1 MADEKSSNTPAE
13 GGENPLLRLSI
24 RTKAL
29 VVANEYTHRQMEP
42 NELAR
47 VLVALA
53 PTAEERT
60 QIARA
65 VEEEL
70 RAARY
75 PLNEIVRLMGKLIPE
90 EEEERAGPVPAP
102 EPEPGP
108 PPAPAAEPAPD
119 APAPNVEAAQGAEPP
134 PVEPRPAVAPANEK
148 VLVTQKVRAPHLMP
162 FERYEFQEPEA
173 VIPEPSEAP
182 GAPAREPPPP
192 TQKMP
197 VADAASAASALE
209 SRAKDRAPPDESAP
223 KVKKVAGQPVEFSKD
238 RFKDMGAS
246 KPEPSGSKGI
256 VLVADDDARARVMY
270 RMKLEQSGF
279 DVREAK
285 DGIEAWKLIKA
296 GEIEFLVTDMKMPG
310 YHGLEILGR
319 MIDAG
324 IKIPVVVVSAF
335 DQLEN
340 EFVVSTYPK
349 LKFMPKPA
357 SPESV
362 AAAVGAFA
370 REVRKQGG

>member
-1 MADEKSSNTPAE
+1 MADETSPNAGADAAE
-13 GGENPLLRLSI
+13 DPLLRLSI

-47 VLVALA
+47 VLAALA
-53 PTAEERT
+53 PTAEERA
-60 QIARA
+60 QVARA

-75 PLNEIVRLMGKLIPE
+75 PLGEIVRLMGELVMRDGEPRGKQE
-90 EEEERAGPVPAP
+90 PVP
-102 EPEPGP
+102 EPEP
-108 PPAPAAEPAPD
+108 EP
-119 APAPNVEAAQGAEPP
+119 EPQ
-134 PVEPRPAVAPANEK
+134 PVVAPANEQ
-148 VLVTQKVRAPHLMP
+148 VLRTQKVRAPHLMP
-162 FERYEFQEPEA
+162 FERYEFQAPDAETPGPPGPPAEK
-173 VIPEPSEAP
+173 EAP
-182 GAPAREPPPP
+182 DVPAPEPPPP

-197 VADAASAASALE
+197 IDDAVKAVATLESWAQDRAAPGTKQGAAEPAAASAPEVKEAAPQASGF
-209 SRAKDRAPPDESAP
+209 SIDRS
-223 KVKKVAGQPVEFSKD
+223 KGVA
-238 RFKDMGAS
+238 
-246 KPEPSGSKGI
+246 KPEAGGPRPV

-279 DVREAK
+279 TVREAK
-285 DGIEAWKLIKA
+285 DGIEAWKQIRT

-319 MIDAG
+319 MLDAG
-324 IKIPVVVVSAF
+324 MTTPVVVVSAF

-349 LKFMPKPA
+349 LKFLAKPA

-362 AAAVGAFA
+362 AAAVGVFA
-370 REVRKQGG
+370 REAGKQTK